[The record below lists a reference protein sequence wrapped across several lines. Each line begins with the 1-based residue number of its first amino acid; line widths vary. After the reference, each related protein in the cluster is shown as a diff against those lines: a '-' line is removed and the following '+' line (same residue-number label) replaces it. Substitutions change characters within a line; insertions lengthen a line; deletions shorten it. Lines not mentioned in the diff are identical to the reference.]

1 MGFVYLILY
10 SIWWVPG
17 HTSLGCH
24 ISQGVFGQDD
34 QIISLLWC
42 HINIFQHCLSWV
54 SSCCN
59 SAWNLVTLL
68 LTSFFVGSKITQN
81 TRNQRPNWTD
91 LFTKRSKKR
100 RMNLSGALWFA
111 WVILSARSD
120 SPCAECDAPETDPD
134 LTEFLQV
141 RSNQTKEARCR
152 NFVGKKAGR
161 KTLNFQLRKQWHF
174 VRIQVVSCWERE
186 HFLREIYQH
195 LPVRVLFVS

>member
-24 ISQGVFGQDD
+24 ISQCVFGQDD

-111 WVILSARSD
+111 WVILSAEVIHPVLSAMLLRRIRISL
-120 SPCAECDAPETDPD
+120 SSCKCEATKRRRQGAEI
-134 LTEFLQV
+134 
-141 RSNQTKEARCR
+141 S
-152 NFVGKKAGR
+152 
-161 KTLNFQLRKQWHF
+161 
-174 VRIQVVSCWERE
+174 
-186 HFLREIYQH
+186 
-195 LPVRVLFVS
+195 